1 MQLTLLL
8 PGSTSYHER
17 KYRARSLAMDS
28 VLSVR
33 CALII
38 DEPAQE
44 HACIFV
50 AGVFCPSALVCLHC
64 TLPSLQ
70 RPAFKRDLGS
80 IGKLLDNGTHR
91 SSNTHL
97 ELTVET

>member
-1 MQLTLLL
+1 
-8 PGSTSYHER
+8 
-17 KYRARSLAMDS
+17 MDS
-28 VLSVR
+28 VFSVR
-33 CALII
+33 CVLVT

-44 HACIFV
+44 HACV
-50 AGVFCPSALVCLHC
+50 LVSGVSCPRALVCLLC

-97 ELTVET
+97 ELIVETEF